1 MMDEKLDEAVS
12 ERARR
17 IAERLLEVRHGGPPL
32 PVDWDAAQGLTRGET
47 YSIQALVAQ
56 QIGPA
61 GGFKVACKPG
71 EPQIMAPIFSD
82 DIMDSP
88 AQLAVPEGERIGIEL
103 EIGFRITAPLPAADA
118 PDRRARLAK
127 CLELVPVIEIV
138 RTRLDTEDAPPL
150 MKLADN
156 QINGGLVVGAGLA
169 DWRHLELSGAHARL
183 SLGGQTIL
191 DGRAE
196 VPGGD
201 AFANFQALEAKIGDH
216 CGGLHP
222 GHVVITGSLNG
233 LPYVTAPCKVAGEI
247 DGLGAVALDLVVMA

>member
-1 MMDEKLDEAVS
+1 MTDDDMPEGLS

-17 IAERLLEVRHGGPPL
+17 VAARLLEARRGGAPL
-32 PVDWDAAQGLTRGET
+32 PAGWDDAQGLTRGET
-47 YSIQALVAQ
+47 YAVQALVAREH
-56 QIGPA
+56 GPA

-71 EPQIMAPIFSD
+71 APQIMAPIFRD
-82 DIMDSP
+82 DIMASP
-88 AQLAVPEGERIGIEL
+88 AQLPVPEGERIGIEL
-103 EIGFRITAPLPAADA
+103 EIGFRVTAPLPAPDA
-118 PDRRARLAK
+118 PDRTARLAE

-150 MKLADN
+150 IKLADN
-156 QINGGLVVGAGLA
+156 QINGGLVVGLGLA

-201 AFANFQALEAKIGDH
+201 AFANFQALEAMVGDH
-216 CGGLHP
+216 CGGLQP

-233 LPYVTAPCKVAGEI
+233 LPYVTAPSKVEGHI
-247 DGLGAVALDLVVMA
+247 DGLGAVSLDLVVLA

>member
-1 MMDEKLDEAVS
+1 MSDDNLDEGTS
-12 ERARR
+12 DRARR
-17 IAERLLEVRHGGPPL
+17 VAERLLAARRGGPRL
-32 PVDWDAAQGLTRGET
+32 PVDFDDAQGLTRGET
-47 YSIQALVAQ
+47 YAVQALVARQ
-56 QIGPA
+56 TGAA

-71 EPQIMAPIFSD
+71 APQIMAPIFRD
-82 DIMDSP
+82 DIIDSP
-88 AQLAVPEGERIGIEL
+88 AKLPVPEGERIGIEL
-103 EIGFRITAPLPAADA
+103 EIGFRVVAPLPTADA
-118 PDRRARLAK
+118 PDRGARLAE

-156 QINGGLVVGAGLA
+156 QINGGLVVGPGLA

-201 AFANFQALEAKIGDH
+201 AFANFQALEAMVGDH

-222 GHVVITGSLNG
+222 GQVVITGSLNG

-247 DGLGAVALDLVVMA
+247 DGLGAVALDLVVLA

>member
-1 MMDEKLDEAVS
+1 MIDDNIGDRVS
-12 ERARR
+12 VRARR
-17 IAERLLEVRHGGPPL
+17 VAERLLEARRAGTPL
-32 PVDWDAAQGLTRGET
+32 PANWDGAQGLTRGET
-47 YSIQALVAQ
+47 YAVQALVAEET
-56 QIGPA
+56 GAA

-71 EPQIMAPIFSD
+71 QPQIMAPIFSD
-82 DIMDSP
+82 DIMESP
-88 AQLAVPEGERIGIEL
+88 AKLPVPEGERIGIEL
-103 EIGFRITAPLPAADA
+103 EIGFRVTAPLPSPDA
-118 PDRRARLAK
+118 PDRTDRLAE

-150 MKLADN
+150 IKLADN
-156 QINGGLVVGAGLA
+156 QINGGLVVGRGLT
-169 DWRHLELSGAHARL
+169 DWRHLEISGAHAKL

-201 AFANFQALEAKIGDH
+201 AFANFQALEAMVGDH

-233 LPYVTAPCKVAGEI
+233 LPYVTAPCKVEGAI
-247 DGLGAVALDLVVMA
+247 DGLGPVSLDLVVLA